1 MKVELCVPHFL
12 RVTQALAFVSGFGLP
27 IIAGCGSTSAPTTG
41 GESDGASS
49 EDAAYEASIIVGG
62 GIGIPPYDG
71 GPTGV
76 VANHDA
82 AIAYDGAV
90 TGIGIYD
97 GGPTGVAVQP
107 DSSTVYDGGPLGII
121 VPFDGGHVVA
131 GGPLAAPELP
141 A

>member
-1 MKVELCVPHFL
+1 MKLELRIPHFL

-27 IIAGCGSTSAPTTG
+27 IIAGCGSSSAPTTG

-49 EDAAYEASIIVGG
+49 EDAAYEATMIVGG

-71 GPTGV
+71 
-76 VANHDA
+76 
-82 AIAYDGAV
+82 AV
-90 TGIGIYD
+90 TGVAIYE
-97 GGPTGVAVQP
+97 GGPMGVTVQP